1 MRPGIVLSPEDD
13 PVWTPETV
21 SRLPPLESL
30 RFFEAAARH
39 ESFARAASEL
49 GVTAAAVAY
58 HVRALEEHL
67 DAPLFER
74 RQRGVHLNPLRA
86 RAHFR
91 AARWAGIPRLRARR
105 SGGGWGADPRSPSQS
120 DIPSPR
126 SHCPFPLLR

>member
-1 MRPGIVLSPEDD
+1 MPPARYAIMRPGIVLSPGHD

-58 HVRALEEHL
+58 HVRALDSRTEMVRSSH
-67 DAPLFER
+67 
-74 RQRGVHLNPLRA
+74 GWTGRA
-86 RAHFR
+86 R
-91 AARWAGIPRLRARR
+91 
-105 SGGGWGADPRSPSQS
+105 
-120 DIPSPR
+120 
-126 SHCPFPLLR
+126 CPAIHGELLPKGQVLEHQVVL